1 MIPKNS
7 LGEKGE
13 KRAGNYLIKKNIAAL
28 IEDVDDF
35 EFAMGWERKAK
46 QATVQKQLFLD
57 FKTIEEETLGKLDR
71 LVSSKVFPNRSKAIQ
86 EAIQEK
92 LTRVNKS
99 RLARECAKL
108 DPAVEKAIA
117 EEGFSQEIDQWPE
130 Y

>member
-1 MIPKNS
+1 MSTAK
-7 LGEKGE
+7 
-13 KRAGNYLIKKNIAAL
+13 IA
-28 IEDVDDF
+28 I
-35 EFAMGWERKAK
+35 
-46 QATVQKQLFLD
+46 
-57 FKTIEEETLGKLDR
+57 TIEEETLGKLDR

-92 LTRVNKS
+92 LSRVNKS

-108 DPAVEKAIA
+108 NPAVEKAIA